1 MWIIAY
7 QGIFKRKELKYMLDT
22 EQYMTVLSLLE
33 GRMKLDEYGHSLI
46 CSLYFDTPDFR
57 LIRTSM
63 QKPTYKEK
71 LRLRTYGTPSDSSIA
86 FAEIKKKYKG
96 IVYKRRVMLPYADAL
111 SWLTGE
117 REYSEP
123 CQISLEI
130 DYLRD
135 YYAPLA
141 PACVLCYDRDA
152 YYSAE
157 DEGLRITFDTN
168 VRYRFF
174 DLDLRS
180 GDSGERIT
188 GAGQYLVE
196 VEIAGGMP
204 MWLAGGLC
212 EAGIFPISFS
222 KYAHA
227 YMKKPSEILI
237 HTKG

>member
-1 MWIIAY
+1 
-7 QGIFKRKELKYMLDT
+7 
-22 EQYMTVLSLLE
+22 
-33 GRMKLDEYGHSLI
+33 
-46 CSLYFDTPDFR
+46 
-57 LIRTSM
+57 
-63 QKPTYKEK
+63 
-71 LRLRTYGTPSDSSIA
+71 
-86 FAEIKKKYKG
+86 
-96 IVYKRRVMLPYADAL
+96 MLPYADAL
-111 SWLTGE
+111 SWLTGGA
-117 REYSEP
+117 EYPVP
-123 CQISLEI
+123 CQISREI

-188 GAGQYLVE
+188 GDGQYLME
-196 VEIAGGMP
+196 IKIAGGMP
-204 MWLAGGLC
+204 LWLARGLC

-227 YMKKPSEILI
+227 YMKKPIDNLI